1 MLANENWRPL
11 LVRYRFWLLAFVW
24 TAGWVFLLPLISLL
38 AGTEAAMYAAVIAGF
53 LLYDQV
59 LKGWR
64 TRLGERPL
72 PISLGLTLVSV
83 VGLIVI
89 WQILTAVWLLPTCRY
104 LLIDN
109 IVDHS
114 GDEAYFSLCYET
126 KPDSST
132 LFWLGITAVVTPPF
146 LMGILYAFWGLVLMG
161 RWLKR
166 RRTM

>member
-1 MLANENWRPL
+1 MSARENGRPL
-11 LVRYRFWLLAFVW
+11 LVRYRVWLLACVW

-53 LLYDQV
+53 VLYDQI

-64 TRLGERPL
+64 TRLGERPFL
-72 PISLGLTLVSV
+72 ISLLLTLVSV
-83 VGLIVI
+83 VALIVI
-89 WQILTAVWLLPTCRY
+89 WQLLTAVWLLPTCRH

-114 GDEAYFSLCYET
+114 GDEAYFSLCYKT
-126 KPDSST
+126 APDSST
-132 LFWLGITAVVTPPF
+132 LFWLGLTAVVTPPF
-146 LMGILYAFWGLVLMG
+146 LVGIFYAFWGLVLMA

-166 RRTM
+166 RLKM